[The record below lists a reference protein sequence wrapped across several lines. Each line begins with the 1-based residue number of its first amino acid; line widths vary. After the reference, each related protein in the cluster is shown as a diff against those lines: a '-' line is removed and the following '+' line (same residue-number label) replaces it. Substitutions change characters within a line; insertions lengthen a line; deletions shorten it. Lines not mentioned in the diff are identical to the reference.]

1 MSVPIDDGYAMP
13 GEYAPHARCWMAW
26 PPDGETFLGKL
37 DQARDAYAA
46 VARAIAEFEPVTMVA
61 RPEHAA
67 DAARRCGSGVSIL
80 EMGLNDAWMRDMGP
94 TFLVDGK
101 GGLASVHWR
110 FNAWGE
116 KGAYD
121 LDEKVGRLVSDHLGI
136 RRYSARPFVLEGGA
150 FHVDGEGTLIT
161 TESCLL
167 HPNRN
172 PGLNREEIEKRLRD
186 YLGVEKVIW
195 LPGMSADTG
204 TDGHV
209 DGIACFV
216 RPGVV
221 MMEAPQGSDDPFRP
235 ILEENARCLRA
246 TRDARGREIQIIDLG
261 PTRQSFGPLWPDGE
275 DFPLGYVNYYIAN
288 GGVVMPCYGDVEDA
302 RAAETVARA
311 FPDRRV
317 VQVPALDIAIG
328 GGMIHCITQQQP
340 AGDAAGA

>member
-1 MSVPIDDGYAMP
+1 MSLPIDDGYAMP
-13 GEYAPHARCWMAW
+13 GEYAPHTRCWMAW
-26 PPDGETFLGKL
+26 PPEAKSFSGKL
-37 DQARDAYAA
+37 DQVRDAHAA
-46 VARAIAEFEPVTMVA
+46 VARAIAAFEPVTMVA

-80 EMGLNDAWMRDMGP
+80 EMGLDDAWMRDIGP

-101 GGLASVHWR
+101 GGLAGVHWG

-116 KGAYD
+116 KAPYD
-121 LDEKVGRLVSDHLGI
+121 LDKKVGGLVLDHLGI
-136 RRYSARPFVLEGGA
+136 RRYSAWPFVLEGGG

-172 PGLNREEIEKRLRD
+172 PDLGRADIEQRLRD
-186 YLGVEKVIW
+186 YLGVEKIIW
-195 LPGMSADTG
+195 LRGNPESG
-204 TDGHV
+204 TNGHV

-221 MMEAPQGSDDPFRP
+221 MMNAPKGPDDPARP
-235 ILEENARCLRA
+235 FLEENARRLGPP
-246 TRDARGREIQIIDLG
+246 RDARGREIEVIDLV
-261 PTRQSFGPLWPDGE
+261 QSRRLVDMWPDGE
-275 DFPLGYVNYYIAN
+275 ERPLTYINFYIAN
-288 GGVVMPCYGDVEDA
+288 GAVIMPSFDDVEDA
-302 RAAETVARA
+302 RAAETVAKA
-311 FPDRRV
+311 FPDREV
-317 VQVPALDIAIG
+317 VQVPALDIARG

>member
-1 MSVPIDDGYAMP
+1 MTVPIDDGYAMP

-37 DQARDAYAA
+37 DPARDAYAA
-46 VARAIAEFEPVTMVA
+46 VAQAIAAFEPVTMAA

-101 GGLASVHWR
+101 GGLAGVHWR
-110 FNAWGE
+110 FNGWGE
-116 KGAYD
+116 KAAYD
-121 LDEKVGRLVSDHLGI
+121 LDEKVGRLVSDHLGV

-172 PGLNREEIEKRLRD
+172 PDLGRADIEKRLRD

-195 LPGMSADTG
+195 LPGKTDPG

-216 RPGVV
+216 RPGVAMV
-221 MMEAPQGSDDPFRP
+221 SAPYGSDDPMRP
-235 ILEENARCLRA
+235 VLEENAACLRA
-246 TRDARGREIQIIDLG
+246 ARDARGRKIEVI
-261 PTRQSFGPLWPDGE
+261 PLVRCRRRLPVWPDGE
-275 DFPLGYVNYYIAN
+275 KCGLTYVNFYIAN
-288 GGVVMPCYGDVEDA
+288 GGVVMPSYGDVEDA

-340 AGDAAGA
+340 AGDAAAA

>member
-46 VARAIAEFEPVTMVA
+46 VAQAIAAFEPVTMVA

-67 DAARRCGSGVSIL
+67 DAARRCGSDVSIL

-172 PGLNREEIEKRLRD
+172 PDLGRADIEKRLRD
-186 YLGVEKVIW
+186 YLGVEQVIW
-195 LPGMSADTG
+195 LLGCPESG

-221 MMEAPQGSDDPFRP
+221 MMSVPKGPDDPMRS
-235 ILEENARCLRA
+235 ILEENARRLRS
-246 TRDARGREIQIIDLG
+246 TRDARGREIEVIDLVQ
-261 PTRQSFGPLWPDGE
+261 PRRLLRAWPGDSERGL
-275 DFPLGYVNYYIAN
+275 PYVNYYIAN
-288 GGVVMPCYGDVEDA
+288 GGVVMPSYGDVEDA
-302 RAAETVARA
+302 RAAEAVARA

-340 AGDAAGA
+340 AGEAAGA